1 MKNGLSE
8 INRRVIASHETQP
21 QPDKATCPDGG
32 FHEDSS
38 CTFCDAQEE
47 ADKATTRPWLVSMAM
62 TRQGGYP
69 TAARA
74 WINRA
79 RRDDEKPEHAIAAV
93 ISTPETAEANAVL
106 IVRAVNEHAALC
118 AVEVAGHFCRQAL
131 NALGGF
137 TADEKR
143 QATEQMDKAEAQ
155 LALVRQ

>member
-74 WINRA
+74 WINQA

-106 IVRAVNEHAALC
+106 IVRAVNEHAALAQFERVVLDLLQC
-118 AVEVAGHFCRQAL
+118 PTTVE
-131 NALGGF
+131 
-137 TADEKR
+137 
-143 QATEQMDKAEAQ
+143 
-155 LALVRQ
+155 